1 MNESIIKDTD
11 LAPDVLGFP
20 LAPTQYL
27 SHNRQEGGGKKKE
40 GERKKWGRNKM
51 NEER

>member
-1 MNESIIKDTD
+1 MNESIMKDTD
-11 LAPDVLGFP
+11 FAPDVLGSP

-40 GERKKWGRNKM
+40 GGRKHEGEMR
-51 NEER
+51 